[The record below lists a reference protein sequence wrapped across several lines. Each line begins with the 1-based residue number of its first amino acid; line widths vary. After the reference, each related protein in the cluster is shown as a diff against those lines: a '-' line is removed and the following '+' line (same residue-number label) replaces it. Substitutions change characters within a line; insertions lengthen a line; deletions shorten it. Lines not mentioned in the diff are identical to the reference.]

1 MNTDKKIAVQ
11 QQHIEAMETELK
23 RLQQENESLKQLV
36 PDGTEIAMFNAAMS
50 RLQAD
55 LAAALVLK
63 TKYEAAV
70 EHITTLKQNY
80 QTEMDSLLA
89 RLRGGVEKSEQF
101 DKVRRS
107 HNMK

>member
-23 RLQQENESLKQLV
+23 RLQEENESLKKLV

-55 LAAALVLK
+55 LAAALALK
-63 TKYEAAV
+63 TKYEAAI
-70 EHITTLKQNY
+70 EHIATLKQNY
-80 QTEMDSLLA
+80 QSEMDNLLA
-89 RLRGGVEKSEQF
+89 RLRGDVEKSEQF
-101 DKVRRS
+101 DKVRKS